1 MPVNNGPQNTPLSSA
16 GLVAQ
21 AQQARDD
28 GAAVQFPNEPPVT
41 LSATERFS
49 SPLNRQF
56 GTDAPV
62 RTLAQTQSTPPNSVT
77 RVGTD
82 VTRAL
87 PGGGDPISNTFPITN
102 DSAKKVQDD
111 AAAATKKIVDELA
124 GRGAPGDDA
133 SLKNQTQATI
143 DTIFDNTIVA
153 QPNILDKY
161 SSYNYV
167 ASFYLMSKDDMQK
180 MVNSRNT
187 DISGAQLL
195 FQSGGAPQVSPV
207 GAPGRNPY
215 FNVDYYIDHIKI
227 KSQLTGRATG
237 TANNSTELEMT
248 VIEPYGITLVPN
260 LVKAIE
266 QYIGAGSS
274 SLGSQVYLLVVRF
287 YGYDEQGNL
296 VRCGN
301 KIGNGSD
308 VNAFI
313 EKFFPLQITKLDFKV
328 ANKLVEYHMEF
339 AVMAY
344 NVAAGSARNSLLTN
358 IELSGQTVKEVLDGA
373 MVPAQA
379 TSGQRDNQTAN
390 QAGTRAPLAPEKATA
405 STNPKGTYR
414 PGLIATLNRYQE
426 ELVKKGTYLYPDR
439 YIIEFSTPAIAN
451 AKILVKGGDNK
462 GTGMQMTESAA
473 DKTVPDKQSVDP
485 TSRLTSF
492 TAGQQITQIIDQT
505 IRNSTYIT
513 DQSNTLVA
521 EKTGELSVNPSEG
534 KNTAWYKINMQ
545 AVPRIYDG
553 NRNDYAY
560 DIKFLITPY
569 QIADMKSSYF
579 NSPKI
584 TGVHKRYD
592 YWFTG
597 QNTQVLNYEQTYD
610 LQYYLSMTGDSG
622 STGSLNDN
630 TDIKQV
636 YSPRSGQSG
645 QGAAGKTNEIA
656 ANAADYLYSKSA
668 LAEASL
674 SIIGDPAWLQQ
685 GELLALPR
693 PEDVSYGPFLA
704 DGTLNF
710 DSSQILFEIAINA
723 PQDYNMQ
730 TGLMD
735 PNTRM
740 DGSVIRTTAKN
751 EARRRYVYKANEIES
766 EFVKGK
772 FTQMLKGTLV
782 QELTEQRFS
791 DTLAQEREA
800 LSNLIPTTR
809 DRNVNTDRAK
819 NTENNVKKPQAVKP
833 TTSGSTNNNP
843 NPTPVQGPPPKPAT
857 SNGAVNPAA
866 GRIAPDDIFVATT
879 DSNVNQYINRE
890 A

>member
-1 MPVNNGPQNTPLSSA
+1 MPVNNGPQDTPLSSA

-28 GAAVQFPNEPPVT
+28 GAAVQFPNQQPIT
-41 LSATERFS
+41 LSATERFN
-49 SPLNRQF
+49 SPLSQQF

-62 RTLAQTQSTPPNSVT
+62 RTLAQTQSTPPNSIVK
-77 RVGTD
+77 VGTD
-82 VTRAL
+82 VGRTL
-87 PGGGDPISNTFPITN
+87 PGGGSPLDEVFPYTN
-102 DSAKKVQDD
+102 DAAKRVQDD
-111 AAAATKKIVDELA
+111 VTSATKKIIDDIA

-133 SLKNQTQATI
+133 SLKNQTQATL
-143 DTIFDNTIVA
+143 DNLFDNTIVA

-161 SSYNYV
+161 SSYTYV
-167 ASFYLMSKDDMQK
+167 ASFYLMSPEDMQK
-180 MVNSRNT
+180 LVDSRNT

-195 FQSGGAPQVSPV
+195 FQSGGAPQVSPI

-215 FNVDYYIDHIKI
+215 FNMDYYIDHIKL
-227 KSQLTGRATG
+227 KTTLTGAG
-237 TANNSTELEMT
+237 TNSGHNSTELEMT
-248 VIEPYGITLVPN
+248 VIEPNGITLVPN
-260 LVKAIE
+260 LRKAVE
-266 QYIGAGSS
+266 EYVGLR
-274 SLGSQVYLLVVRF
+274 SLQSQVYLLVIRF

-301 KIGNGSD
+301 NLGNGSD
-308 VNAFI
+308 TNAFI
-313 EKFFPLQITKLDFKV
+313 EKFLPLQITKLDFKV
-328 ANKLVEYHMEF
+328 ASKTVEYRMEF
-339 AVMAY
+339 ACIQY
-344 NVAAGSARNSLLTN
+344 SVAAGSARNSLLTN

-379 TSGQRDNQTAN
+379 TSGQRDNQTSTESGA
-390 QAGTRAPLAPEKATA
+390 RAPLAPEKATS

-426 ELVKKGTYLYPDR
+426 ELVKKGTYLYPDK
-439 YIIEFSTPAIAN
+439 YTIEFSTPAIAN

-462 GTGMQMTESAA
+462 GTGMQMTDSAA
-473 DKTVPDKQSVDP
+473 ARTVPDKQSVDP

-492 TAGQQITQIIDQT
+492 TAGQQVTQIIDQT

-513 DQSNTLVA
+513 DQSNTLVS

-545 AVPRIYDG
+545 AVPRVFDS

-610 LQYYLSMTGDSG
+610 LTYYVTLTGDNG
-622 STGSLNDN
+622 SAGSLGDN
-630 TDIKQV
+630 TEIKQV
-636 YSPRSGQSG
+636 YSPRSGQSS

-656 ANAADYLYSKSA
+656 ANAADYLYSKGN
-668 LAEASL
+668 LAEATL
-674 SIIGDPAWLQQ
+674 TILGDPAWLQQ
-685 GELLALPR
+685 GELLGLPR
-693 PEDVSYGPFLA
+693 PTDFKYGPFLA

-735 PNTRM
+735 PNTRT
-740 DGSVIRTTAKN
+740 DESVIRTTSKN
-751 EARRRYVYKANEIES
+751 EARRRYVYLAIDVES

-772 FTQMLKGTLV
+772 FTQVLKGKLL
-782 QELTEQRFS
+782 EEMTEQRFA

-800 LSNLIPTTR
+800 LSSLIPTTR

-819 NTENNVKKPQAVKP
+819 NAENNTKKQQAAKP
-833 TTSGSTNNNP
+833 TTSGSTNKNP
-843 NPTPVQGPPPKPAT
+843 NPTPVPSPPPKPTT
-857 SNGAVNPAA
+857 SNGAVTPDT
-866 GRIAPDDIFVATT
+866 GRIAPDEILVATT